1 MVSIT
6 VFTSSLVL
14 PPLGVI
20 RFYKKGEIFLNDSI
34 LVALITFAAGV
45 TGASIG
51 ALATY
56 QTAKQSLRNELKK
69 LQHGEKMEHYLSL
82 MKAYNLFSS
91 RFTSSETGFGTEL
104 SRDEESELYSQLL
117 YAGMAVDLVGSGPV
131 IIALKNLNDAVNQ
144 YARNRI
150 QPENINEVFSNLVDE
165 MRKDIDLLR

>member
-1 MVSIT
+1 
-6 VFTSSLVL
+6 
-14 PPLGVI
+14 
-20 RFYKKGEIFLNDSI
+20 
-34 LVALITFAAGV
+34 
-45 TGASIG
+45 
-51 ALATY
+51 
-56 QTAKQSLRNELKK
+56 
-69 LQHGEKMEHYLSL
+69 MEHYLSL